1 MNTRYLIYIMMLAT
15 MSIASCTQN
24 VTEKP
29 DHEVE
34 TLTELFDSLANRGAP
49 ASHVISC
56 AQDSTMSDEYTIF
69 TVVEDT
75 TKMTDVVDKEWYRQ
89 AADNQRFLLRNATYL
104 VEKMCKTAK
113 ESYRYTTPDSV
124 DYSITI
130 EKEPRKMLTFRH
142 YKGERNAD
150 CIVLFY
156 TIKKTTKVTPKSAD
170 PKPMQ
175 ALLKQLLAEQKGV
188 KQYPVHY
195 EWDEGVPFPTEGEIY
210 TSFTFRMGH
219 GADSLAASLVTGT
232 HYIIPVK
239 GFEQAQEL
247 ENELCNRMI
256 RFSAEQPVFSRL
268 QTAALPGCEKRRLQ
282 HYWQY
287 ATIKGKRRMIYQLEA
302 EAFGNNVE
310 GCGNALHIL
319 ELNTD
324 EAPRLTIPLNWWAIM
339 RTHNT
344 NIYYRE
350 EYEKHLP
357 NQ

>member
-1 MNTRYLIYIMMLAT
+1 MN
-15 MSIASCTQN
+15 IASCTQG
-24 VTEKP
+24 TIEKP

-34 TLTELFDSLANRGAP
+34 SISELFDSLARRGTPPTHALCC
-49 ASHVISC
+49 HK
-56 AQDSTMSDEYTIF
+56 DSSMSDEYTIF

-75 TKMTDVVDKEWYRQ
+75 TKMTDEADKEWYRQ

-104 VEKMCKTAK
+104 VEKLCKTAQ

-150 CIVLFY
+150 CVVLYY
-156 TIKKTTKVTPKSAD
+156 TIKKSAKVTPKSGN

-175 ALLKQLLAEQKGV
+175 VLLKQFLAEQKGV

-195 EWDEGVPFPTEGEIY
+195 EWDEGVPFPNEGEIY
-210 TSFTFRMGH
+210 NSFTCRMGN

-239 GFEQAQEL
+239 GYKQAQEL

-256 RFSAEQPVFSRL
+256 RLSTEQPVVSILR
-268 QTAALPGCEKRRLQ
+268 TAVLPDGEKRRLLQ
-282 HYWQY
+282 YWQY
-287 ATIKGKRRMIYQLEA
+287 SMVEGKRRMTYQLKA
-302 EAFGNNVE
+302 QAFGNNVE

-319 ELNTD
+319 ELNTA
-324 EAPRLTIPLNWWAIM
+324 EAPRLTIPLNWWVVM
-339 RTHNT
+339 RTHNSQ
-344 NIYYRE
+344 IYYRGEHE
-350 EYEKHLP
+350 EHLP

>member
-1 MNTRYLIYIMMLAT
+1 MKTRYLIYIMLAS
-15 MSIASCTQN
+15 MNIASCTQG
-24 VTEKP
+24 TIEKP

-34 TLTELFDSLANRGAP
+34 SISELFDSLARRGTPPTHALCC
-49 ASHVISC
+49 HK
-56 AQDSTMSDEYTIF
+56 DSSMSDEYTIF

-75 TKMTDVVDKEWYRQ
+75 TKMTDEADKEWYRQ

-104 VEKMCKTAK
+104 VEKLCKTAQ

-150 CIVLFY
+150 CVVLYY
-156 TIKKTTKVTPKSAD
+156 TIKKSAKVTPKSGN

-175 ALLKQLLAEQKGV
+175 VLLKQFLAEQKGV

-195 EWDEGVPFPTEGEIY
+195 EWDEGVPFPNEGEIY
-210 TSFTFRMGH
+210 NSFTCRMGN

-239 GFEQAQEL
+239 GYKQAQEL

-256 RFSAEQPVFSRL
+256 RLSTEQPVVSILR
-268 QTAALPGCEKRRLQ
+268 TAVLPDGEKRRLLQ
-282 HYWQY
+282 YWQY
-287 ATIKGKRRMIYQLEA
+287 SMVEGKRRMTYQLKA
-302 EAFGNNVE
+302 QAFGNNVE

-319 ELNTD
+319 ELNTA
-324 EAPRLTIPLNWWAIM
+324 EAPRLTIPLNWWVVM
-339 RTHNT
+339 RTHNSQ
-344 NIYYRE
+344 IYYRGEHE
-350 EYEKHLP
+350 EHLP